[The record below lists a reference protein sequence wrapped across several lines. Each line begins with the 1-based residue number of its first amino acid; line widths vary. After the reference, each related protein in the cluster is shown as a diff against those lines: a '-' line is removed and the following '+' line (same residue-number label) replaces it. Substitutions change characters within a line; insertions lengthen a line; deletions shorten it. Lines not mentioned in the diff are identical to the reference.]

1 MKAIYVLYQRPYES
15 PDCYV
20 KWLIGRPEHWAS
32 LADPG
37 ASQIMVRKYLSV
49 GQISKFIYQQIALD
63 VLFQMRYGSLL
74 NSNKQPSG
82 SLGAESTPVFSSLQ
96 YYCFLLLC
104 LLLLAELLRGLP
116 TSLFILVCHSVTPW
130 SISSYNISC
139 ERGLK
144 YLSYGLKFL
153 NFY

>member
-20 KWLIGRPEHWAS
+20 KCLIGRPGHWAS

-74 NSNKQPSG
+74 NSNKQPSD
-82 SLGAESTPVFSSLQ
+82 SLRAEATPVFSSLQ
-96 YYCFLLLC
+96 YCCFLLFCFLF
-104 LLLLAELLRGLP
+104 LLRCSRVYQRDSIFL
-116 TSLFILVCHSVTPW
+116 TVTQP
-130 SISSYNISC
+130 
-139 ERGLK
+139 
-144 YLSYGLKFL
+144 FL
-153 NFY
+153 IGE

>member
-20 KWLIGRPEHWAS
+20 KWLIGRPGHWAC

-74 NSNKQPSG
+74 NSNKQPSDSQRG
-82 SLGAESTPVFSSLQ
+82 WGNPCFHISLVLSIPSASKHASTIWSVTQ
-96 YYCFLLLC
+96 
-104 LLLLAELLRGLP
+104 
-116 TSLFILVCHSVTPW
+116 SLFGGDKATIAHLKEEIL
-130 SISSYNISC
+130 SILGY
-139 ERGLK
+139 K
-144 YLSYGLKFL
+144 
-153 NFY
+153 NFETFW